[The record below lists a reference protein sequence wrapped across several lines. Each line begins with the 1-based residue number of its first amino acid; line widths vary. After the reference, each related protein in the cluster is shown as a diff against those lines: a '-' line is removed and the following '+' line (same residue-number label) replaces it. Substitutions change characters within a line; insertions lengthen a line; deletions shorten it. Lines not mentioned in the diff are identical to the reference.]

1 MTYQCTIPCTRTLVP
16 RSHKPGIAPIENAA
30 SHQDQ
35 IHQRRLELHTTM
47 FAVAFSPCG
56 NYLAACNNFGQIAV
70 FSIVSALAP
79 DASSDK
85 KKPIIFFQGHGGPIY
100 SLISTDK
107 FLISGGSSEIHGWRW
122 DEILDKTESPSPAWT
137 LQPPA
142 TRTSLD
148 VPETNALAFADQEDA
163 LFSGCGDNNIYMW
176 DLESGT
182 CKNTLVGH
190 TDYVHCLSLRTKSN
204 QCVSGSEDGTVR
216 LWDYRIKGSMT
227 DMIEP
232 RKNEDINRPQLGSW
246 IGCVTVDKSEDWMV
260 CGGGP
265 SLSVWHL
272 RSMAC
277 TSVLKTASTQQAALF
292 HDDIILSAGSEPNL
306 FHWQLNGDPKAQV
319 PCTPNSVFT
328 IQVNSKSPKGV
339 PPGIPTPTTAM
350 PTCSTTSRS
359 RRRRSCGFVKR

>member
-1 MTYQCTIPCTRTLVP
+1 MAADSQSQIYQ
-16 RSHKPGIAPIENAA
+16 K
-30 SHQDQ
+30 
-35 IHQRRLELHTTM
+35 RLELHTIV

-56 NYLAACNNFGQIAV
+56 NFLAACNNFGQIAV
-70 FSIVSALAP
+70 FSITSALAP

-85 KKPIIFFQGHGGPIY
+85 KRPVIFFQGHSNPIY

-122 DEILDKTESPSPAWT
+122 DEILDKTEAPSPAWT

-142 TRTSLD
+142 ARASLD
-148 VPETNALAFADQEDA
+148 IPETNALAFSEQEDT

-182 CKNTLVGH
+182 CKNTLSGH
-190 TDYVHCLSLRTKSN
+190 SDYIQCLTLRTKHG
-204 QCVSGSEDGTVR
+204 QCVSGAEDGTVR
-216 LWDYRIKGSMT
+216 LWDYRTKGSMT

-232 RKNEDINRPQLGSW
+232 CKNEDIHRPHLGSW
-246 IGCVTVDKSEDWMV
+246 IGCVAVDEGEDWLV

-272 RSMAC
+272 RSMNC
-277 TSVLKTASTQQAALF
+277 TSVLKTASSQQSALF
-292 HDDIILSAGSEPNL
+292 HDDLILSAGSEPTV
-306 FHWQLNGDPKAQV
+306 FHWQINGDPKTHV

-328 IQVNSKSPKGV
+328 MQINDQSPKNKVLAVG
-339 PPGIPTPTTAM
+339 G
-350 PTCSTTSRS
+350 CSADIDVFTNFGYKALSFKFS
-359 RRRRSCGFVKR
+359 Q